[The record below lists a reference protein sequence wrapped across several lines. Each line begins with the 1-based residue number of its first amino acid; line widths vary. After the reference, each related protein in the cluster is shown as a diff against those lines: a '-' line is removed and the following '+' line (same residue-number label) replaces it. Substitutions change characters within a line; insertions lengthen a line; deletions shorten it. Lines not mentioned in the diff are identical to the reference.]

1 MSSVQIDKWVTL
13 DLVVQTGGG
22 FAETVFNYN
31 ATVMPI
37 PEGDLFAF
45 AVAWRTI
52 MTTFLT
58 SALTVGDRLD
68 RVEVKTHNATT
79 YNTEA
84 ISYFPSGT
92 YGTWGSAPSP
102 NNVAVAVKLL
112 TGIIGRSNRGRQ
124 FWLGLPLQ
132 AASSDVL
139 TSTGLN
145 LIAQVFTRHLLGYS
159 ANGVT
164 YIPTIASRKHQYIRN
179 VVEFFIDSVMD
190 SQRRRLSGRG
200 S

>member
-58 SALTVGDRLD
+58 SALTVGDRL
-68 RVEVKTHNATT
+68 
-79 YNTEA
+79 EA

-164 YIPTIASRKHQYIRN
+164 YIPTIASRKHQLNSLLTVLWTRN
-179 VVEFFIDSVMD
+179 VVDCQDVVVDIDVHCYIRFCID
-190 SQRRRLSGRG
+190 AVEDI
-200 S
+200 